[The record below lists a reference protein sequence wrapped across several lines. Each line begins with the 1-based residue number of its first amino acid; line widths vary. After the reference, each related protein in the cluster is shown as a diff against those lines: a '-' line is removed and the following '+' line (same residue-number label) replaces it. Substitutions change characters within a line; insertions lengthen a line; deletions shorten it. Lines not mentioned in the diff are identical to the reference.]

1 MTQQLSALPGF
12 KPLYQQVKDLLV
24 ERLIGGYWRPGNLLP
39 SEMQLAE
46 ELGVSQ
52 GTVRK
57 ALDEMTASNL
67 LVRRQG
73 RGTYVAEHDQEH
85 ALFHFFKLTGRDG
98 QPLVPESRVLRLS
111 KGRARNGEAARL
123 RIAATAEVVR
133 ITRVR
138 SLFGRP
144 AIFERIALP
153 SALFPD
159 LHDKRDLPN
168 TLYTLF
174 ARDYGI
180 TVAKAEERLSAVAAE
195 ADAARHLDLEPG
207 APLLAIDR
215 VALALDGRPVE
226 WRNSLC
232 DTRDQVYSVTLA

>member
-1 MTQQLSALPGF
+1 MTKQLLAIQGF
-12 KPLYQQVKDLLV
+12 KPLYQQVKDLLI
-24 ERLIGGYWRPGNLLP
+24 ERLIGGYWKPGDLLP
-39 SEMQLAE
+39 SEFQLAE

-85 ALFHFFKLTGRDG
+85 ALFHFFKMTDRQGR
-98 QPLVPESRVLRLS
+98 PLVPESRVLKVARGPARSAEAQRLNLPPQ
-111 KGRARNGEAARL
+111 AEA
-123 RIAATAEVVR
+123 IR

-138 SLFGRP
+138 TLAGRP
-144 AIFERIALP
+144 AIFERIVLP
-153 SALFPD
+153 AALFPGLD
-159 LHDKRDLPN
+159 ARRDLPN
-168 TLYTLF
+168 TLYTIF

-180 TVAKAEERLSAVAAE
+180 TIARAEERLSAVAAGAE
-195 ADAARHLDLEPG
+195 AARHLAVDRD

-215 VALALDGRPVE
+215 IARALDNQPVE
-226 WRNSLC
+226 WRLSLC